1 MRLSKTKEHV
11 SKTYVCYVHDRIKGY
26 LTEEQKIAVKVLKAQ
41 AESEREINMRLFKVI
56 YIKVQLMG
64 GGVLLL

>member
-56 YIKVQLMG
+56 YIKVQ
-64 GGVLLL
+64 